1 MEIEDVINL
10 YYNLDGRDLSKIFN
24 EKIKMNKQIYFDNSK
39 ITLPEVIL
47 NKKDIYFFKPL
58 KTRINFVGRK
68 IINGSIFILSS
79 QNKKKINLDNKI
91 VFIENADPGFDFIF
105 SHKIKGLVT
114 KFGGMNSHMAIRCLE
129 NNVQAAI
136 GVGEK
141 LFNNLSEN
149 KKIMINGENQ
159 IIKSII

>member
-1 MEIEDVINL
+1 
-10 YYNLDGRDLSKIFN
+10 
-24 EKIKMNKQIYFDNSK
+24 
-39 ITLPEVIL
+39 
-47 NKKDIYFFKPL
+47 
-58 KTRINFVGRK
+58 
-68 IINGSIFILSS
+68 
-79 QNKKKINLDNKI
+79 
-91 VFIENADPGFDFIF
+91 
-105 SHKIKGLVT
+105 
-114 KFGGMNSHMAIRCLE
+114 MAIRCLE